1 MIFKEEDYQNPGE
14 YVGVTCGYTPC
25 RLSAIM
31 ERFDEVD
38 LSGRQVPSNDS
49 IAPSGSSHDASSHDV
64 KSHDAK
70 SHDAKSHDT
79 KSRDSKSHD
88 PITSSATKHLPVGK
102 PPSGKIDSHRVGG
115 VFSVWSHVLL

>member
-70 SHDAKSHDT
+70 SHDT